1 MTGRA
6 LTGESVV
13 VEQQSSTLTRP
24 GRGIA
29 VVGFFFAASALW
41 IYPILCGAIGAACG
55 AYAMARRDRLGR
67 TLLIVSIACL
77 VAGYFFQ
84 KLPEPFFS

>member
-1 MTGRA
+1 MTGPPPP
-6 LTGESVV
+6 GESVP
-13 VEQQSSTLTRP
+13 VEQQSALSRP

-41 IYPILCGAIGAACG
+41 IYPVLCGAIGAACG

-67 TLLIVSIACL
+67 ILLAVSIVCL
-77 VAGYFFQ
+77 VAGFFMQ